1 MWGTLDDPIAGLGQ
15 GNCMAPPGFL
25 ALSSMIVRAY
35 RRMGHGARL
44 TSVMSVRMFLLAA
57 IMYVDDTDLLH
68 WAPTLTT
75 SD

>member
-15 GNCMAPPGFL
+15 GNYMAPPGFL
-25 ALSSMIVRAY
+25 ALNSMIVCAY

-57 IMYVDDTDLLH
+57 IMHVDDTDLLH
-68 WAPTLTT
+68 WDPTLTT
-75 SD
+75 LD